1 MQMPILDKDERVFR
15 DPYIFAADLKSVT
28 LDNVLVNLFIL
39 MRNNGARIKLRL
51 KQGTFHEIK
60 SLKKLILI

>member
-15 DPYIFAADLKSVT
+15 DLYIFAVDVKAINLES
-28 LDNVLVNLFIL
+28 VLVNLFVL

-51 KQGTFHEIK
+51 KQGTFHAFVK
-60 SLKKLILI
+60 YL

>member
-51 KQGTFHEIK
+51 KQGTFHETGF
-60 SLKKLILI
+60 S